1 MKILDIQKE
10 MEHGQLIP
18 HRMAELRT
26 ILAGKY
32 SRARD
37 IWDKYETCR
46 VKFLAKDHPSVAK
59 AEALFQAT
67 DEGENWRKWKSEMK
81 KCEKM
86 LSSLKTQ
93 LEVARG
99 EALNTY

>member
-1 MKILDIQKE
+1 MMLLEIQKE
-10 MEHGQLIP
+10 MEVGQISPPRL
-18 HRMAELRT
+18 AELRT

-37 IWDKYETCR
+37 MWDSFETKR
-46 VKFLAKDHPSVAK
+46 VKFISEDHPSIAK
-59 AEALFQAT
+59 GEAMFQAT
-67 DEGENWRKWKSEMK
+67 DDGEQWRKWKSDMK